1 MRFSTLIG
9 IILGLAAI
17 LGAFYIEGGNFTKLV
32 LPAPLMIVIG
42 GTLMAGLASSSWKTF
57 SKIFL
62 LIWKCCFP
70 PKVEKQ
76 NISLQIIGFSLIT
89 RKLGMLALEDKL
101 NKAEHPYLK
110 KFFQVGLD
118 GGDTESLT
126 EIFEMEV
133 EGITMRHN
141 ENIAFFNKL
150 GGLSPTMGIIGTVMG
165 LISTMSEAGGDGDAN
180 KLIISISVAFLA
192 TLWGIMLANIV
203 WIPIADKLQTIH
215 NDEIEVLNLIFNG
228 AKSIFNGD
236 TPTVVVTKLSSCYSL
251 SEQNN
256 FQRNAKTFIEKQ
268 RKLLNVTGY

>member
-9 IILGLAAI
+9 IILGLASI
-17 LGAFYIEGGNFTKLV
+17 LGAFYLEGGDFVKLV

-70 PKVEKQ
+70 PKLEKQ
-76 NISLQIIGFSLIT
+76 KISMQIIDFSLIT
-89 RKLGMLALEDKL
+89 RKFGMLALEDKL
-101 NKAEHPYLK
+101 NKVEHPYLK
-110 KFFQVGLD
+110 KLFQVGLD
-118 GGDTESLT
+118 GGDADALT
-126 EIFEMEV
+126 EILEMEL

-150 GGLSPTMGIIGTVMG
+150 GALSPTMGIIGTVMG

-180 KLIISISVAFLA
+180 KLIVSISVAFLA

-203 WIPIADKLQTIH
+203 WIPVADKLQTLH
-215 NDEIEVLNLIFNG
+215 NEELEILNLIFNG
-228 AKSIFNGD
+228 AKSVFNGD
-236 TPTVVVTKLSSCYSL
+236 TPTVVISKLSSCYAM
-251 SEQNN
+251 SEQLK
-256 FQRNAKTFIEKQ
+256 FQREVKTFMDRQ
-268 RKLLNVTGY
+268 RKLMGI